1 MFKNIF
7 QSFGEI
13 ISPIIK
19 TPFEEFTETWGK
31 IKEFYSNSN
40 KSNINKEKNISQ
52 LFSDINN
59 LFRLVVLEDET
70 QEEEKPIIEFFLDQ
84 RILETL
90 ALLSIKNI
98 PHNLNKIVLK
108 NVTQFVRTLPEL
120 IHHLAIRNP
129 ILSILTNELTQE
141 SFNSEYLMVL
151 LTSLVELFEKSPS
164 TIPLFLEFEDDP
176 NQTIKENSKKKT
188 ISNFIVFQGLLKG
201 FEHTGEI
208 GERVKLSIIK
218 CLCLPNQE
226 ISRYILEKT
235 TFLQLVT
242 DLLISIYDS
251 ISFEKPKKKN
261 VSRKQDFSKL
271 NKSLLY
277 NHLEFINFL
286 RKVTPKAI
294 SDAMLE
300 MIKEQFLSKKII
312 DGLHE
317 TDEDLVC
324 QQIYKFSS
332 LFEHIIDPF
341 FVEFFFY
348 PLLKKNSNLKE
359 KQKSIISLLINRLPN
374 CSESYCYH
382 FLYLLTAIF
391 KYYDEKIIKVLFLKH
406 IKNPKHY
413 NFFNQFIQQDSTVKP
428 TKKFLGLSVTKYK
441 GFETTSFHSY
451 IIDAQKTL
459 IHTFGSCEGW
469 ECEWDIGESLKE
481 KNEQD
486 TKIENKNG
494 EKEIEKEK
502 ENEKEKEKENENEK
516 EKENEN
522 GEKKKEREKEK
533 QKGKETEKETEKEIE
548 KEIEKEKENKEK
560 VVEEIFDHSIEN
572 FIQILFGKLELFFQ
586 NSNRT
591 NILLTGLITRLTRF
605 PSRLS
610 SSLHH
615 YLFGTKII
623 ENEKTLFSILSQLS
637 EKAKENVKTINNFD
651 QEIILYREEVFYNEK
666 NGNLVKNQQ
675 RNKKV
680 PNNSENVNQS
690 FYHSLLIFDEWV
702 KELSSILH
710 VKGIFEGIIQSYK

>member
-120 IHHLAIRNP
+120 IHHLAIHNP

-317 TDEDLVC
+317 TDEDL
-324 QQIYKFSS
+324 
-332 LFEHIIDPF
+332 
-341 FVEFFFY
+341 
-348 PLLKKNSNLKE
+348 
-359 KQKSIISLLINRLPN
+359 
-374 CSESYCYH
+374 YCYH

-391 KYYDEKIIKVLFLKH
+391 KYYDEKIFKVLFLKY

-502 ENEKEKEKENENEK
+502 E
-516 EKENEN
+516 KENEN

-533 QKGKETEKETEKEIE
+533 EKEKETEKETEKEIE
-548 KEIEKEKENKEK
+548 KEIEKEKENKEQ

>member
-1 MFKNIF
+1 MFKNIL

-19 TPFEEFTETWGK
+19 TPFEEFTETWGS

-59 LFRLVVLEDET
+59 LFRLVLLEDET
-70 QEEEKPIIEFFLDQ
+70 QGEEKPIVEFFLDQ

-90 ALLSIKNI
+90 ALLSNKNI

-120 IHHLAIRNP
+120 IHHLAIHNP

-151 LTSLVELFEKSPS
+151 LSSLVELFEKSPS

-218 CLCLPNQE
+218 CICLPNQE
-226 ISRYILEKT
+226 ISKYILEKT

-251 ISFEKPKKKN
+251 IEFEKPNKKKI
-261 VSRKQDFSKL
+261 SRKEDFSKL

-286 RKVTPKAI
+286 RKVTPQAI
-294 SDAMLE
+294 SDALLG
-300 MIKEQFLSKKII
+300 MIKEQFISKKING
-312 DGLHE
+312 GLRE
-317 TDEDLVC
+317 ADEDLIC

-348 PLLKKNSNLKE
+348 PLLIKNSNFKE

-374 CSESYCYH
+374 CSE
-382 FLYLLTAIF
+382 
-391 KYYDEKIIKVLFLKH
+391 
-406 IKNPKHY
+406 
-413 NFFNQFIQQDSTVKP
+413 P
-428 TKKFLGLSVTKYK
+428 TQLFLGLSVTKYK

-459 IHTFGSCEGW
+459 IHTFGSCDGW
-469 ECEWDIGESLKE
+469 ECEWDIGESLQQKKE
-481 KNEQD
+481 QE
-486 TKIENKNG
+486 TKIEKKND

-502 ENEKEKEKENENEK
+502 EMEKGEEKHNENGEEKGNEKEKEREKEKEKEK
-516 EKENEN
+516 DS
-522 GEKKKEREKEK
+522 
-533 QKGKETEKETEKEIE
+533 
-548 KEIEKEKENKEK
+548 KEK
-560 VVEEIFDHSIEN
+560 VVGGIFDDSIEN

-591 NILLTGLITRLTRF
+591 NLLLTGIISRLTRF

-610 SSLHH
+610 SSLHQ

-680 PNNSENVNQS
+680 TNNSENINQH